1 MCVARDRAKV
11 IAITNEGKVEFAAL
25 LAAIA
30 ITRRQG
36 GRKRCFQSP
45 RYNRTIMALRSF
57 KRTTAAASTN
67 KSPLSKCLRQKQ
79 ESQHERFRRLPSH
92 NHQES
97 HTLHAAD
104 AVKHLL
110 QCLASGM
117 ILRKNIT
124 IASLFIRTH
133 VSFE

>member
-67 KSPLSKCLRQKQ
+67 KSPLSKCLRQNKKANMNAFDVFHRTTTK
-79 ESQHERFRRLPSH
+79 SPTHC
-92 NHQES
+92 
-97 HTLHAAD
+97 TAD